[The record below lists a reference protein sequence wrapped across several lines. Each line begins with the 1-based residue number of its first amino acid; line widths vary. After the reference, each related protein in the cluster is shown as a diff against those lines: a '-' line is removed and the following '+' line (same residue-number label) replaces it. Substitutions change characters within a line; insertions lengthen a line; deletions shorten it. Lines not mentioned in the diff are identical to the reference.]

1 MNRRIIYQKIYI
13 KTEGPLFIILSPKPF
28 SKLSKLIYLL
38 SINFLKKEKK
48 EKKLSNTV
56 YLNK

>member
-28 SKLSKLIYLL
+28 SKLSTDL
-38 SINFLKKEKK
+38 SSFYKFFKKRKK
-48 EKKLSNTV
+48 RKEV
-56 YLNK
+56 I